1 MRTTTFQVVQEFR
14 NAARRLRRAPGFLI
28 VSTLLIAI
36 AISGI
41 TLTFSLVDAL
51 LLRTLPVR
59 DPDNL
64 VQLFELRP
72 RLRPG
77 EYFTI
82 DLRQLIADS
91 STTLV
96 DVMGELEVTT
106 SLEQAT
112 STSRVDVGLVTANY
126 FEDLGVQAVLGRSL
140 DQADEATDSRIATV

>member
-1 MRTTTFQVVQEFR
+1 MLTSTFQVVQEFR
-14 NAARRLRRAPGFLI
+14 NAARRLWRAPGFLI
-28 VSTLLIAI
+28 VSTLLISI
-36 AISGI
+36 GISGI

-59 DPDNL
+59 DPESL

-77 EYFTI
+77 EYFPV

-106 SLEQAT
+106 SLELYCQVKPLET
-112 STSRVDVGLVTANY
+112 K
-126 FEDLGVQAVLGRSL
+126 
-140 DQADEATDSRIATV
+140 